1 MRRQLPSASTRPPP
15 RHLPPSLPHPAPLH
29 TQASHAHSRSPSPPL
44 SIISI
49 WCGQPVCVVLI
60 SSNKSVIIAVP
71 SLLSLPPLSL
81 SVSLFLL
88 SSLSSSLFLPP
99 SPAAVFPFVQR
110 AGVLR
115 GAHALL
121 WRRDRLSSRLPAFSQ
136 DCVPGPQG
144 KQRQRREAGWGAWM
158 RVISYLRENFFK
170 PPPNSCVSTV
180 FFPYFS
186 SRRRRVAQDVG

>member
-1 MRRQLPSASTRPPP
+1 MRRQLLSVPTLLRDTPTHSPS
-15 RHLPPSLPHPAPLH
+15 H
-29 TQASHAHSRSPSPPL
+29 TQPDSPSPLL

-71 SLLSLPPLSL
+71 SLLSLPPFLPPPPSL
-81 SVSLFLL
+81 SPPLIFPLIL
-88 SSLSSSLFLPP
+88 P

-110 AGVLR
+110 AGVLG

-121 WRRDRLSSRLPAFSQ
+121 RSRDRFGARLPALSQ

-144 KQRQRREAGWGAWM
+144 KQEIERAG
-158 RVISYLRENFFK
+158 
-170 PPPNSCVSTV
+170 
-180 FFPYFS
+180 
-186 SRRRRVAQDVG
+186 